1 MKRLV
6 LLSLALFL
14 LLPGAAPRAKVVE
27 EIVIK
32 VNDAIVTRSEYE
44 QRLKSTMEGLKRE
57 YKGPDLQEQL
67 KQVPQKLL
75 EQMEDELL
83 LVEKAKQ
90 LYNVDAIVDNQIDEF
105 MKENHI
111 ATKADLA
118 KALQSEGLTMEEFR
132 KQLTLIYVPEFMR
145 SREIRSKISISTD
158 EIRDYYEAHKSQLAS
173 KPQVQLE
180 EILILKQGH
189 TLEQA
194 QAMAAQI
201 RKEFM
206 AGKSFGDLAEE
217 YSQAFSRTRKGEAG
231 WFTADDL
238 ASPIAKAVFALKVG
252 EVTDLIPTDAGWYLF
267 RLENR
272 KDATV
277 PTLDQSRDQI
287 IEALKEEKFQ
297 KEYKKYIE
305 NLKAQNYVRINPK
318 YV

>member
-6 LLSLALFL
+6 LVSLALLL
-14 LLPGAAPRAKVVE
+14 LLPGVAPRAKVVE

-44 QRLKSTMEGLKRE
+44 QRLKSTIEGLKRE
-57 YKGPDLQEQL
+57 YKGPDLKEQL
-67 KQVPQKLL
+67 KEVPQKLL

-118 KALQSEGLTMEEFR
+118 KALQAEGLTMEEFR
-132 KQLTLIYVPEFMR
+132 HQLTLIYVPEFMK
-145 SREIRSKISISTD
+145 SREIRSKISINTD
-158 EIRDYYEAHKSQLAS
+158 EIKDYYEAHKSQLAS

-180 EILILKQGH
+180 EILILRQDH
-189 TLEQA
+189 TKEQA
-194 QAMAAQI
+194 EALAAQI

-252 EVTDLIPTDAGWYLF
+252 EVTDLISTDAGWYLF
-267 RLENR
+267 RIENR

-277 PTLDQSRDQI
+277 PTLDQARDQI

-305 NLKAQNYVRINPK
+305 KLKAENYVRINPK